1 MKTIIWRESSACAT
15 IPSFHESEQFS
26 VRFFEVQCVAI
37 LIGAFNF
44 YRLVTLT
51 HLSMGNKETD
61 IKTQC
66 DIELDNFIRIYMSS
80 CRHWNISHLYQTTSF
95 KSMFKTV
102 NRMIPKWTNT
112 FYIGSHRYTYIVRE
126 EKNRKR
132 ARTHWKTN
140 ELIYLEICPRS
151 QRQNSSHSYKKS
163 NSVFNYES
171 GILHAIPLMI
181 K

>member
-1 MKTIIWRESSACAT
+1 MKKIERVCNHSIISWIIAIFSS
-15 IPSFHESEQFS
+15 
-26 VRFFEVQCVAI
+26 FFGVQCVAI
-37 LIGAFNF
+37 LIGAFNS

-51 HLSMGNKETD
+51 HLSMSNKVTD

-80 CRHWNISHLYQTTSF
+80 CRHWNNSHLHRTISL

-112 FYIGSHRYTYIVRE
+112 FYIASHRYKYIERE
-126 EKNRKR
+126 EKMGKR

-140 ELIYLEICPRS
+140 ELIYIFRNLSTFTTSKFIT
-151 QRQNSSHSYKKS
+151 Q
-163 NSVFNYES
+163 
-171 GILHAIPLMI
+171 L
-181 K
+181 